1 LTLDHRFRDDA
12 HVTRRPNAIAA
23 ILALATAMLA
33 PSIASGATL
42 GKTTVGAQ
50 SGVNG
55 GFSANVKR
63 CTKYTLGA
71 TGDVSKLTLYT
82 GGAPGFAGTQAIR
95 GVIYATSSGVPTTR
109 LAVSNERVVS
119 ATDAMAWRDL
129 ALPATVRLSP
139 GTYCLGVHSGTTE
152 GVADYRWDTVTG
164 SWFKNADTYSDGA
177 TSPFGTAETGNQQ
190 ISIYATYTSVCSK
203 WASTVGSDANA
214 GTSTS
219 PYRTLQK
226 LSDNLTS
233 GQAGCIKAD
242 GTYVEKFKIT
252 RSGITLRTDPAYA
265 SKASIRG
272 RIEVAD
278 VANDVTIDNVYLNV
292 NNVDLGIE
300 VGMQIWGDRF
310 KLSNS
315 EVTALDSSGG
325 GSCILL
331 GSPTYGIANDPVIER
346 NRIHDCGTNWPAHD
360 HGIYLE
366 APRRAIVRNN
376 YIYDND
382 GGWGLHFYP
391 DADGSTIDNNTI
403 DGNWAGITISGEGS
417 TASDSNTFRNNIV
430 SNSYGRYNVES
441 YWSGAVPT
449 GNAFNG
455 ICVWNPAPGFTNF
468 DGGQG
473 TAYTVT
479 GSITADPL
487 YVNRAAK
494 DFRLQSGSPCAGK
507 GVQ

>member
-1 LTLDHRFRDDA
+1 MRQGMMRTLFGA
-12 HVTRRPNAIAA
+12 CAA
-23 ILALATAMLA
+23 AVAVGALLPATA
-33 PSIASGATL
+33 GAATF
-42 GKTTVGAQ
+42 GKTAVGAQ
-50 SGVNG
+50 PGVNG

-63 CTKYTLGA
+63 CAKYTLSE

-82 GGAPGFAGTQAIR
+82 GGAPGFSGTQAIR

-119 ATDAMAWRDL
+119 ATETMAWRDL
-129 ALPATVRLSP
+129 VLPATVRLAP

-152 GVADYRWDTVTG
+152 GVADYRWDAVAG

-177 TSPFGTAETGNQQ
+177 TSTFGTAETGNQQ
-190 ISIYATYTSVCSK
+190 ISIYATYTPVSVCSK
-203 WASTVGSDANA
+203 WASTTGSDTNP

-219 PYRTLQK
+219 PYRTVQK
-226 LSDNLTS
+226 LVDNLTS
-233 GQAGCIKAD
+233 GQTGCLKSG
-242 GTYVEKFKIT
+242 GTFVEKFKIT
-252 RSGITLRTDPAYA
+252 RSGITVRTDPGSSAR
-265 SKASIRG
+265 ASIRG
-272 RIEVAD
+272 RVEVTD
-278 VANDVTIDNVYLNV
+278 LANDVRLENLLIDVRNR
-292 NNVDLGIE
+292 DLGLE

-310 KLSNS
+310 RLSNS
-315 EVTALDSSGG
+315 EVTAYDSVDA

-331 GSPTYGIANDPVIER
+331 GSHTYGIANDPVIER
-346 NRIHDCGTNWPAHD
+346 NRIHDCGQSWAAHD

-366 APRRAIVRNN
+366 ASRRAIVRNN

-391 DADGSTIDNNTI
+391 DADSSTIENNTL
-403 DGNWAGITISGEGS
+403 DGNRSGITISGENAQ
-417 TASDSNTFRNNIV
+417 ASDSNTFTNNIV
-430 SNSYGRYNVES
+430 SNSYARYNVES

-455 ICVWNPAPGFTNF
+455 VCVWNPAPGFTNF
-468 DGGQG
+468 DGGRG

-479 GSITADPL
+479 GEIVADPL

-494 DFRLQSGSPCAGK
+494 DFRLQAGSPCAGK